1 MKATDIQIGGNHYK
15 DMIMQ
20 PIELIN
26 TLGCSFIQGC
36 IIINALSNKYN
47 VVITLCKEL
56 LQIEY
61 PEKQ

>member
-26 TLGCSFIQGC
+26 TLGCSFIQD
-36 IIINALSNKYN
+36 AL
-47 VVITLCKEL
+47 
-56 LQIEY
+56 
-61 PEKQ
+61 